1 MNLVIKGGRVV
12 DPANGV
18 DKVLDVYLSDGKI
31 AALGNVPSNPDHT
44 IDATGLV
51 VVPGLV
57 DMHVHLREP
66 GNEEEETIAS
76 GAESA
81 SAGGITSCACMPNT
95 EPAID
100 NEAAAEFV
108 ILQSRRAGRSN
119 VFPIGAVTKGRK
131 GQQLAEMGGLVRGG
145 AVAFSDDGDP
155 VANAEL
161 LRRALLYAKM
171 FDKPVINHCENKELA
186 ERGVMNAGMVS
197 MILGLPGMSSASEE
211 IMVARDLALAE
222 ITGGSLHIAH
232 VSTAGSVELIRTA
245 KARGIRVSCEAAPH
259 HFTLTDKCV
268 ETFDPN
274 YKVNPPLRTAADVEA
289 IKEGLADGTIDAIA
303 SDHAPHTQEEK
314 DVEFSFAP
322 FGIIGMET
330 LLPLTYTELVLPG
343 VISLSRCV
351 ELVSTNPAK
360 ILRLSKGTLSPGAD
374 ADITIIDTQTQ
385 WEIDVSKF
393 RSKSR
398 NCPFHGCK
406 VHGRVGYTIV
416 SGKVVFDA
424 DVESATWETFP

>member
-1 MNLVIKGGRVV
+1 VDLLIKGGRII
-12 DPANGV
+12 DPAGGTDGV
-18 DKVLDVYLSDGKI
+18 GDLYVKDGKV
-31 AALGNVPSNPDHT
+31 AAPDKAPAKPDVT
-44 IDATGLV
+44 IDATGLI

-81 SAGGITSCACMPNT
+81 AAGGITSCACMPNT

-108 ILQSRRAGRSN
+108 ILQSHRARKSN

-131 GQQLAEMGGLVRGG
+131 GEQLSEMGGLVRGG

-155 VANAEL
+155 VSSAEI
-161 LRRALLYAKM
+161 LRRALLYSKM
-171 FDKPVINHCENKELA
+171 FDKPVINHCENRELA
-186 ERGVMNAGMVS
+186 GSGVMNSGMVS
-197 MILGLPGMSSASEE
+197 LILGLPGMSSASEE

-222 ITGGSLHIAH
+222 ITGGALHVAH
-232 VSTAGSVELIRTA
+232 VSTAGSVELIRRA
-245 KARGIRVSCEAAPH
+245 KEKGIRVTCEATPH
-259 HFTLTDKCV
+259 HFTLTDECV

-274 YKVNPPLRTAADVEA
+274 YKVNPPLRTTADVEA
-289 IKEGLADGTIDAIA
+289 IKAGLADGTIDAIA
-303 SDHAPHTQEEK
+303 SDHAPHTDEEK

-330 LLPLTYTELVLPG
+330 LLPLVVTELVRPG
-343 VISLSRCV
+343 TITLARAV
-351 ELVSTNPAK
+351 ELMSTNPAG
-360 ILRLSKGTLSPGAD
+360 ILRLDRGTLSPGAV
-374 ADITIIDTQTQ
+374 ADIAIIDTDSE
-385 WEIDVSKF
+385 WEIDVNAF

-398 NCPFHGCK
+398 NCPFHGRR
-406 VHGRVGYTIV
+406 VFGRAVTTIV
-416 SGKVVFDA
+416 SGEVVFSTA
-424 DVESATWETFP
+424 AMPE

>member
-1 MNLVIKGGRVV
+1 MDLIIKGGRVI

-18 DKVLDVYLSDGKI
+18 DEVRDIFVRDGKI
-31 AALGNVPSNPDHT
+31 VPPGDAPSTAATV
-44 IDATGLV
+44 IEAEGLV

-81 SAGGITSCACMPNT
+81 AAGGITSCACMPNT

-100 NEAAAEFV
+100 SEAAAEFV
-108 ILQSRRAGRSN
+108 ILQSRRAAKSN
-119 VFPIGAVTKGRK
+119 VFPIGAITKGRK
-131 GQQLAEMGGLVRGG
+131 GEQLSEMGGLVRGG
-145 AVAFSDDGDP
+145 AVAFSDDGSP

-161 LRRALLYAKM
+161 LRRALLYARM
-171 FDKPVINHCENKELA
+171 FDKPVINHCENSELA
-186 ERGVMNAGMVS
+186 GRGVMNSGMVS
-197 MILGLPGMSSASEE
+197 MMLGLPGMSSASEE

-222 ITGGSLHIAH
+222 ITGGNLHIAH
-232 VSTAGSVELIRTA
+232 VSTAGSVELVRRA
-245 KARGIRVSCEAAPH
+245 KAKGVQVTCEATPH

-274 YKVNPPLRTAADVEA
+274 YKVNPPLRTETDLMA

-303 SDHAPHTQEEK
+303 SDHAPHTEEEK

-330 LLPLTYTELVLPG
+330 LLPLVITELVCPG
-343 VISLSRCV
+343 VISLPRAV
-351 ELVSTNPAK
+351 ELTATIPAR
-360 ILRLSKGTLSPGAD
+360 ILRCERGTLSPGAV
-374 ADITIIDTQTQ
+374 ADITVIDTETE
-385 WEIDVSKF
+385 WEIDVNAF

-398 NCPFHGCK
+398 NCPFHARK
-406 VHGRVGYTIV
+406 VFGRAVKTIV
-416 SGKVVFDA
+416 SGMVVF
-424 DVESATWETFP
+424 EL